1 MQLSPL
7 TSQGINFCR
16 TILCMQIV
24 FFHMATT
31 APIAQEELAD
41 GTLYGQIIKFIT
53 MINNLAVPMFYAISG
68 YLFALSYQATWQNY
82 AKQIKKKT
90 IRLIQPI
97 LIWTS
102 LFLILYYVAQ
112 SSSSTAHLFSGA
124 NKLITAYDWTDVLD
138 AYAGIKSGFPFAGQ
152 YWFLRNLFVMCLIF
166 PIVAWFFKHTRF
178 TGFILL
184 CIGCFALRFVN
195 QFIADTIFFFSI
207 GTYLAA
213 DNKIIRF
220 VSNRTML
227 FAALLILFTIVAFIG
242 YTTSSLGWLYQ
253 CTFYIFILTGF
264 VTIGK
269 AVVNILSKGYGN
281 KILLLSE
288 GSYFIFLIHLQLLML
303 LKRVAYKVLHVHSAI
318 EVLILFFVIPTVV
331 IILSYL
337 LYFALR
343 KRTPGLLNVITGKI
357 GLFSAISN
365 KNKQL

>member
-16 TILCMQIV
+16 TVLCMQIV

-41 GTLYGQIIKFIT
+41 GTIYGQIIRFIT
-53 MINNLAVPMFYAISG
+53 MLNNLAVPMFYAISG

-90 IRLIQPI
+90 VRLVQPI
-97 LIWTS
+97 LIWTT
-102 LFLILYYVAQ
+102 LFIALYYIAQ

-124 NKLITAYDWTDVLD
+124 NKLIAAYDWTDVLD
-138 AYAGIKSGFPFAGQ
+138 AYIGIKSGFPFAGQ

-166 PIVAWFFKHTRF
+166 PVIAWFFKRTRF
-178 TGFILL
+178 PGFILL
-184 CIGCFALRFVN
+184 CIGCFALRFIN
-195 QFIADTIFFFSI
+195 QFIADTIFFFSL
-207 GTYLAA
+207 GAYLAA
-213 DNKIIRF
+213 DNSMIRF
-220 VSNRTML
+220 VSNKTKIIATL
-227 FAALLILFTIVAFIG
+227 FILFTVIAFIG
-242 YTTSSLGWLYQ
+242 YTAPSLGWLYQ

-269 AVVNILSKGYGN
+269 GVTYILSKGYGN
-281 KILLLSE
+281 KILLLSS

-303 LKRVAYKVLHVHSAI
+303 LKRVAYKGLHVNSAI
-318 EVLILFFVIPTVV
+318 EVLILFFIIPTTV

-337 LYFALR
+337 LYFAL
-343 KRTPGLLNVITGKI
+343 KKYAPGLLNVITGKNGI
-357 GLFSAISN
+357 FSASSN
-365 KNKQL
+365 KNKKL